1 MSAAAGAAGVD
12 SAASLTPL
20 ERRLLDEYQRD
31 LPLTE
36 RPFATMAEQLGCSE
50 AEIIASLQGLRQRG
64 LLSRVGAVLG
74 ARPPGASVLA
84 ALCVPETRLEQVAEL
99 VNGYEEV
106 NHNYARE
113 HVYNLWFVVVAAD
126 SARLREV
133 LDDIAARSGLSL
145 LELPLERAYH
155 IDLGFRLWR

>member
-1 MSAAAGAAGVD
+1 MNAAAEVTAL
-12 SAASLTPL
+12 SPL

-36 RPFATMAEQLGCSE
+36 RPFAVIAEQLGHGE
-50 AEIIASLQGLRQRG
+50 AEVIACLESLLERG

-74 ARPPGASVLA
+74 ARRFGASVLA
-84 ALCVPETRLEQVAEL
+84 ALSVPEDRLPEVADI
-99 VNGYEEV
+99 VSGYDEV

-113 HVYNLWFVVVAAD
+113 HAYNLWFVVVAPD
-126 SARLREV
+126 QARLRAV
-133 LDDIAARSGLSL
+133 LDEIGERAGLSL